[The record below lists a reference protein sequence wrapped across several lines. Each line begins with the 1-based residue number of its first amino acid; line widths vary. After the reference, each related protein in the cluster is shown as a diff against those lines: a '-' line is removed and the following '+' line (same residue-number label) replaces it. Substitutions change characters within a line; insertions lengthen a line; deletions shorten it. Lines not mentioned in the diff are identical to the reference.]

1 MEQGATM
8 SLFWITAILL
18 IGAIVPVL
26 TERFGR
32 RINTLATMLAPA
44 IALAYVIS
52 LLPAVLEPQEVN

>member
-8 SLFWITAILL
+8 SLLWITAFLL

-32 RINTLATMLAPA
+32 RIHRAFD
-44 IALAYVIS
+44 S
-52 LLPAVLEPQEVN
+52 R